1 MKPSLKPVDADHA
14 AQLRG
19 RAEGLAMGALAVG
32 CVAFVNMLGAEKA
45 LLAITLAVLALGG
58 GLVGGRR
65 RGWAYGAIGLG
76 VLYLGTLAVLIAI
89 YHDKFAQLIR
99 LLKDLG

>member
-1 MKPSLKPVDADHA
+1 
-14 AQLRG
+14 
-19 RAEGLAMGALAVG
+19 MGALAVS

-45 LLAITLAVLALGG
+45 LLAITLAVLALS
-58 GLVGGRR
+58 GLAGGRR